1 MILMGVYWM
10 TEVVPV
16 AVTSFIPLI
25 LFPTLGL
32 MGAGE
37 VSKAY
42 MSDTV
47 WLFIGGLIIAVGVE
61 QTELHKRISLR
72 VLTFIGANPKRL
84 VIVW

>member
-1 MILMGVYWM
+1 M
-10 TEVVPV
+10 
-16 AVTSFIPLI
+16 AVTSFLPLI

-32 MGAGE
+32 MGAAE

-47 WLFIGGLIIAVGVE
+47 WLFIGGLVIAVGVE

-72 VLTFIGANPKRL
+72 ILTLIGSNSKRFEQEL
-84 VIVW
+84 